1 MKTIC
6 FIGNCQAET
15 LANFYRRTVA
25 VRTGELVRYLSY
37 SYTIPDDGIAFIEK
51 ADTVVLQKVDWAP
64 HLDIS
69 KLKLLGRVVVF
80 PMVSGAFLWPFA
92 GGHDGL
98 VNEADLDHME
108 GEQPEPQSHGMV
120 QVNRLLKADRP
131 ADEIIDEYINLD
143 FASILNLD
151 RFRELFA
158 DRQRERDEATGFTV
172 SAFIDENV
180 QKESLFYTLGH
191 YTAPVMRYMVRE
203 VFKRLDVRPEDLDR
217 IDRLVRRSDLLA
229 EYTHP
234 IHPSVARHF
243 GLTYAD
249 EKTLYLFRSG
259 ERFNFRDYVSQIV
272 KRNFNM
278 KLVHGYIAMRSAAQS
293 PAALSAVAALLKEG
307 LAQSVGSA
315 SGEAALSYV
324 LVKQGR
330 NEESLAALH
339 RAYALAPGDPDRAIH
354 LANRLSE
361 VGRSEEAK
369 AVLTTA
375 LALVPDDVPLLRQQ
389 GFVLSRERRFEE
401 SLVPL
406 SHAFA
411 LDPADEHVGRM
422 LTHALNTLGRYGE
435 AEAIARAAITW
446 QPNYALLH
454 HTLAQSL
461 WGQCCYVEAVEAQE
475 RAASLD
481 PTADWL
487 RDRVAYYRKTMPAS
501 APQQV

>member
-1 MKTIC
+1 MRTIC

-15 LANFYRRTVA
+15 LAKFYRRTLA
-25 VRTGELVRYLSY
+25 IRTGEVVRYLSY
-37 SYTIPDDGIAFIEK
+37 SYTIPDEGLAFIEK

-64 HLDIS
+64 DFDIS
-69 KLKLLGRVVVF
+69 KLSLRGRVVAF
-80 PMVSGAFLWPFA
+80 PMVSGAFIWPFA

-98 VNEADLDHME
+98 VNEAELDHME
-108 GEQPEPQSHGMV
+108 SEQPEPQSHGMV
-120 QVNRLLKADRP
+120 QVNRLLKTDRP

-158 DRQRERDEATGFTV
+158 DRQRERDEATGFAV

-203 VFKRLDVRPEDLDR
+203 VFKRLDVPLEDLDR

-234 IHPSVARHF
+234 IHPSVGRHF

-278 KLVHGYIAMRSAAQS
+278 KLVRGYIAMRTAVQS
-293 PAALSAVAALLKEG
+293 PAALSDVAALLEEG

-324 LVKQGR
+324 LLKQGR
-330 NEESLAALH
+330 NEESLAALE
-339 RAYALAPGDPDRAIH
+339 RAYALAPGDPDSAIH
-354 LANRLSE
+354 LANRLGE
-361 VGRSEEAK
+361 VERSEEAK
-369 AVLTTA
+369 SVLART
-375 LALVPDDVPLLRQQ
+375 LALMPDDVPLLRQQ
-389 GFVLSRERRFEE
+389 AFVLSRERLFEE

-406 SHAFA
+406 RHAFA

-422 LTHALNTLGRYGE
+422 FIHALNTLGRYVE
-435 AEAIARAAITW
+435 AEVVARAAITW
-446 QPNYALLH
+446 LPNYVLYH
-454 HTLAQSL
+454 HSLAQAL
-461 WGQCCYVEAVEAQE
+461 WGQRRYAEAVDAQE
-475 RAASLD
+475 RAVSLD

-487 RDRVAYYRKTMPAS
+487 RDRLAHYRKTMPTS
-501 APQQV
+501 APQQA